1 MFPDTH
7 FFNLRSRTLG
17 KSGCIFFILLLTA
30 CGDVNQPVP
39 ARDIFTDLERI
50 TPDGSSFY
58 GADTS
63 WHFGSAYLRTS
74 EEVHSGKYAIK
85 LTPKEKFGLKLTL
98 PDVRADEYFNLKVWK
113 KGNKDAGVLV
123 ADILDNDFYQAS
135 RNVVE
140 VDSNGWELIQLE
152 FFIPP
157 VIEKAEMI
165 IYVWNPDTATIYFD
179 DLHVIAS
186 PRKQY
191 PEYNQSPLRLF
202 IDSVDMITI
211 RRDRMNAFKEG
222 VLQTDA
228 SSWVPGILFFGSEE
242 EMMKGKVRLKGDWL
256 DHLYG
261 DKWSF
266 RIKLGKEYGWRH
278 MRVFSIQTPAARDFL
293 SEWVAH
299 RLCDQ
304 EDVLSTSYEFIPVR
318 LTDRSLGLY
327 AYEEHFDKHLVESR
341 NRREGLI
348 LKLTEEAFWAI
359 QQVAFETR
367 QYHMLPCFETSVI
380 EPFNVNQ
387 TVDNPTL
394 MAEFL
399 IAQNLFYEY
408 KNTLRPPSELFDL
421 DKFARYYAICD
432 VTQAWHAIPW
442 HNQRLY
448 YNPVL
453 CRLEPIV
460 FDGYTQGPIEP
471 IGQQTFLGEMDRYG
485 KTEIEPH
492 QLMLFYLFQDQKF
505 TKLYIHYL
513 EKYSSED
520 FISRFLLSINSE
532 LTDYEAQIRKEFPY
546 YHYDRLFLLTS
557 AAAVRQTLGRY
568 KDLFGKDP
576 EYATKALQNFRILT
590 KYDTAYNRVFPP
602 QYVKAYMEKA
612 EGSTAWIR
620 VFNYYTRDIILLGTG
635 RGPNRLR
642 YPVAP
647 GFSVSAFVP
656 GKDQSALIES
666 DTAAQFLY
674 FWVKDHDTTFI
685 VPVNPWPY
693 PSEGNP
699 RRELEQP
706 GVFSRDTSFVKDQ
719 DKVIFTRGYHDL
731 DEFLVIPAGYRV
743 YFEPGCTLDIRNRA
757 GLISYSP
764 VFMEGTADEPVLIT
778 SSDSS
783 AMGFTVLQAGERC
796 LVRHAVFKNLNTL
809 DYKGWTL
816 TGAVNFYESDVDIY
830 NTVFRDNLCEDALN
844 IIRSDF
850 LTDSVT
856 FRNTF
861 GDAFDSDFCT
871 GRVTRCRFMQLAN
884 DAIDFSGS
892 IIEISDCYVINA
904 GDKGISCGEK
914 SILNVNN
921 CIIVDSDKG
930 VASKD
935 LSALN
940 LSDIRISGCMYGMTA
955 YRKKPEY
962 GGGTIRAQR
971 MQFRDIKHLTWIE
984 EKSTVYLNDSVIQG
998 DKKDVASIFY

>member
-1 MFPDTH
+1 MFTDNPFSNKIARKFIH
-7 FFNLRSRTLG
+7 PAW
-17 KSGCIFFILLLTA
+17 IFLVILFSA
-30 CGDVNQPVP
+30 CGEVNQPAP
-39 ARDIFTDLERI
+39 GRDIFTDLERI
-50 TPDGSSFY
+50 TPDGGSFY

-98 PDVRADEYFNLKVWK
+98 PEVRADEYFNLKVWK

-140 VDSNGWELIQLE
+140 ADSNGWELIQLE

-157 VIEKAEMI
+157 VIGQAEMI
-165 IYVWNPDTATIYFD
+165 IYVWNPDTANVYFD
-179 DLHVIAS
+179 DLHIISA
-186 PRKQY
+186 PRKEY
-191 PEYNQSPLRLF
+191 PDYTQSPLRLF
-202 IDSVDMITI
+202 IDSVDMLTI
-211 RRDRMNAFKEG
+211 RRDRMNAFQEG

-228 SSWVPGILFFGSEE
+228 SSWVPGILFFGQEE
-242 EMMKGKVRLKGDWL
+242 EMMKAKVRLKGDWL

-341 NRREGLI
+341 NRREGPI

-359 QQVAFETR
+359 QQVAFETKK
-367 QYHMLPCFETSVI
+367 YHMLPCFETSVI
-380 EPFNVNQ
+380 EPFNINQ
-387 TVDNPTL
+387 TVENPTL

-421 DKFARYYAICD
+421 EKFARYYAICD

-471 IGQQTFLGEMDRYG
+471 IGQQTFLGEMDHYG
-485 KTEIEPH
+485 KTDIEPH
-492 QLMLFYLFQDQKF
+492 QLMLFYLFQDQEF
-505 TKLYIHYL
+505 TKLYVQYL

-520 FISRFLLSINSE
+520 FINKFLRSIDSE

-546 YHYDRLFLLTS
+546 YHYDRQFLLTS
-557 AAAVRQTLGRY
+557 AATVRQALGRY
-568 KDLFGKDP
+568 KELLGNDP
-576 EYATKALQNFRILT
+576 EYAAKALQKFRILT
-590 KYDTAYNRVFPP
+590 KYDTAYHKVFPP

-620 VFNYYTRDIILLGTG
+620 VFNNYTRDIILLGTG

-647 GFSVSAFVP
+647 GFSVPAFIP
-656 GKDQSALIES
+656 GKDQSALVES

-674 FWVKDHDTTFI
+674 FWVKDHETTFI

-699 RRELEQP
+699 RRELEQL

-731 DEFLVIPAGYRV
+731 DEFLIIPAGYRV
-743 YFEPGCTLDIRNRA
+743 YFEPGCTLDMRNRA
-757 GLISYSP
+757 GFISCSP
-764 VFMEGTADEPVLIT
+764 VFMEGTAENPVIIK

-783 AMGFTVLQAGERC
+783 AMGFTVLQASGRC
-796 LVRHAVFKNLNTL
+796 FIQNAVFEKLNTL

-816 TGAVNFYESDVDIY
+816 TGAVNFYESDVDIF
-830 NTVFRDNLCEDALN
+830 NTDFRDNLCEDALN

-871 GRVTRCRFMQLAN
+871 GRVTRCTFIQPGN

-892 IIEISDCYVINA
+892 TIDISDCHVINA

-914 SILNVNN
+914 STLSVSN
-921 CIIVDSDKG
+921 CTISNCNIG
-930 VASKD
+930 LASKD
-935 LSALN
+935 LSILN
-940 LSDIRISGCMYGMTA
+940 AMDCTVSDCFYGLAA

-962 GGGTIRAQR
+962 GGGTIRAGR
-971 MQFRDIKHLTWIE
+971 IRLNGIRHATWVE
-984 EKSTVYLNDSVIQG
+984 ERSFVTLNDSTIQG
-998 DKKDVASIFY
+998 DKKNVAAMFY